1 MRHAHPRFLA
11 LVRHPVLLVAP
22 VSSNDVDTQVT
33 AETLQVI
40 VKQFAVFGLLASVA
54 RAPPRLWS
62 GPLSPLFEIR
72 LPTMHDERDLRIK
85 EKLRRE
91 LGSDICRLLQEPDV
105 VEVMLNPDGRLWVE
119 RLGASMMSFGTMPPW
134 QAEALMATIASTL
147 HTSITRESPILE
159 GELPLDGNRF
169 EGLIP
174 PIVAAPCFTIR
185 RKPLSIYSLERYVA
199 DGIMSSAQRALI
211 CTAVDQ
217 HQNIVVCGGTGTGKT
232 TLTNAIIDYMASS
245 WPGERLVIIEDTAE
259 IQCRSENAAI
269 LRTADGV
276 DMLRLL
282 KATMRLRPD
291 RILVGEVRGAEALA
305 LVKAWNTGHPG
316 GVCTVHANDTHAALV
331 RLESLIAEASL
342 APMQKIISE
351 AVNVVVSIAKT
362 SAGRR
367 VTDVATVTGYNGTH
381 YVVTSSNPPQPGV
394 VP

>member
-1 MRHAHPRFLA
+1 MGDVSHL
-11 LVRHPVLLVAP
+11 PV
-22 VSSNDVDTQVT
+22 Q
-33 AETLQVI
+33 
-40 VKQFAVFGLLASVA
+40 
-54 RAPPRLWS
+54 
-62 GPLSPLFEIR
+62 
-72 LPTMHDERDLRIK
+72 DERDLRIK

-119 RLGASMMSFGTMPPW
+119 RLGASMVCFGTMPPW
-134 QAEALMATIASTL
+134 QAEALMTTIASTL

-159 GELPLDGNRF
+159 GELPLDGSRF

-185 RKPLSIYSLERYVA
+185 RKALSIYNLDRYVA
-199 DGIMSSAQRALI
+199 DGIMTDAQRVLI
-211 CTAVDQ
+211 CAAVDE
-217 HQNIVVCGGTGTGKT
+217 HRNIIVCGGTGTGKT
-232 TLTNAIIDYMASS
+232 TLTNAIIDYMAAR
-245 WPGERLVIIEDTAE
+245 WPDERLVIIEDTVE
-259 IQCRSENAAI
+259 IQCRSENAVPM
-269 LRTADGV
+269 RTADGV

-282 KATMRLRPD
+282 KVTMRMRPN

-331 RLESLIAEASL
+331 RLESLIAEVSL
-342 APMQKIISE
+342 APMQKVIAE

-367 VTDVATVTGYNGTH
+367 VTDVATVSGYDGSN
-381 YVVTSSNPPQPGV
+381 YVVTSSNPPQHGAV
-394 VP
+394 Q